1 MASLTSDKLC
11 DVACVHYC
19 TSSLRCCAL
28 GTCIEGGNL
37 VYKQGGVAWIVA
49 PASSEVSRTW
59 YCRADAVTTA
69 QSAFACGN
77 WFIPNVSELKIVANC
92 YVHVNGMKLRAYWTN
107 NVCVGPFST
116 NGWTVSAFV
125 SYDNINCTNG
135 STSNCNRGR
144 PSNVC
149 VRAIRKV
156 YY

>member
-11 DVACVHYC
+11 NVSCVHYC

-77 WFIPNVSELKIVANC
+77 WFIPNINELKIVANC
-92 YVHVNGMKLRAYWTN
+92 CVYVNGMKLRGYWTN

-116 NGWTVSAFV
+116 NGWNVTAFI
-125 SYDNINCTNG
+125 SYDNINFISGN
-135 STSNCNRGR
+135 SSNCNRSR
-144 PSNVC
+144 PSNLC